1 MSDPPVPGSISDAA
15 ATHGAGP
22 VDAPATAPPPPPE
35 PAPAPEP
42 ATVAEAA
49 GAATGERVM
58 PLLEHLDE
66 LRKALFRIAV
76 AAIILIGGAWAFSD
90 RLLDALIIRLLGP
103 GQKALALTPG
113 EAFSARMTVA
123 LWTGGLVAV
132 PYLLL
137 EVWRFVAP
145 GLKRD
150 ERKFAIPWMF
160 ASGILLYAGIAFALE
175 LLLPA
180 MVGMLQSFA
189 TPNIEAR
196 VSVGSL
202 LGFAVKLAAGCG
214 LLFQMPLVLCLL
226 AWFGVVSPRMLWR
239 AWRHAVFFIALGAA
253 VITPGDGPSM
263 LILTAPLVVLYFL
276 SVLVAWLIWRA
287 RGRPERQGLF
297 S

>member
-1 MSDPPVPGSISDAA
+1 VSEDPTPVG
-15 ATHGAGP
+15 
-22 VDAPATAPPPPPE
+22 DAPAAAPVAEPDPRASPE
-35 PAPAPEP
+35 QDTEP
-42 ATVAEAA
+42 LSVAEAA
-49 GAATGERVM
+49 GAATGERMM

-76 AAIILIGGAWAFSD
+76 AAIVLVGAAWAFSD
-90 RLLDALIIRLLGP
+90 RLLEALIIRLLGP

-123 LWTGGLVAV
+123 LWAGGLVAV

-150 ERKFAIPWMF
+150 ERRFAIPWML
-160 ASGILLYAGIAFALE
+160 ASGLLLYTGIAFALE

-189 TPNIEAR
+189 TPNIESR
-196 VSVGSL
+196 VSVASL
-202 LGFAVKLAAGCG
+202 LGFTVKLAAGCG

-226 AWFGVVSPRMLWR
+226 AWFGIVSPRMLWR

-263 LILTAPLVVLYFL
+263 LILTVPLVVLYFI
-276 SVLVAWLIWRA
+276 SVLVAWLLWRA
-287 RGRPERQGLF
+287 RGRPQSGGGLF
-297 S
+297 SGLGST

>member
-1 MSDPPVPGSISDAA
+1 MSEDPTPADDEPVS
-15 ATHGAGP
+15 
-22 VDAPATAPPPPPE
+22 
-35 PAPAPEP
+35 
-42 ATVAEAA
+42 VAEAA

-66 LRKALFRIAV
+66 LRKALFRIAI
-76 AAIILIGGAWAFSD
+76 AAIVLVGAAWAFSD

-123 LWTGGLVAV
+123 LWAGGLVAV

-137 EVWRFVAP
+137 EIWRFVAP

-150 ERKFAIPWMF
+150 ERRFAIPWML
-160 ASGILLYAGIAFALE
+160 ASGLLLYTGIAFALE

-189 TPNIEAR
+189 TPNIESR
-196 VSVGSL
+196 VSVASL

-263 LILTAPLVVLYFL
+263 LILTVPLVVLYFV
-276 SVLVAWLIWRA
+276 SVLVAWLLWRA
-287 RGRPERQGLF
+287 RGRPQSQGGLF
-297 S
+297 SGL

>member
-1 MSDPPVPGSISDAA
+1 MSDDSAPIGTEPAAPTPDVEPRPAA
-15 ATHGAGP
+15 APPAAEP
-22 VDAPATAPPPPPE
+22 V
-35 PAPAPEP
+35 
-42 ATVAEAA
+42 TVAEAA
-49 GAATGERVM
+49 GAAAGERMM

-66 LRKALFRIAV
+66 LRKALFRIAL

-150 ERKFAIPWMF
+150 ERRFAIPWML
-160 ASGILLYAGIAFALE
+160 ASGALLYTGIAFALE

-189 TPNIEAR
+189 TPNIESR

-276 SVLVAWLIWRA
+276 SVLVAWLLWRA
-287 RGRPERQGLF
+287 RGRPQREGGLF
-297 S
+297 SGLGS

>member
-1 MSDPPVPGSISDAA
+1 MSDDLVPVGAEPVAPD
-15 ATHGAGP
+15 AGP
-22 VDAPATAPPPPPE
+22 AAPPAASPE
-35 PAPAPEP
+35 AGETP
-42 ATVAEAA
+42 TIAEAA
-49 GAATGERVM
+49 GAAAGEHVM

-66 LRKALFRIAV
+66 LRKALFRIAL
-76 AAIILIGGAWAFSD
+76 AAIILIGSAWAFSG

-123 LWTGGLVAV
+123 LWAGGLVAV
-132 PYLLL
+132 PYLFL

-150 ERKFAIPWMF
+150 ERRFAVPWMV
-160 ASGILLYAGIAFALE
+160 ASGLLLYAGIAFALE

-189 TPNIEAR
+189 TPNIESR

-226 AWFGVVSPRMLWR
+226 AWFGIVSPRMLWR

-263 LILTAPLVVLYFL
+263 LILTAPLVVLYFI
-276 SVLVAWLIWRA
+276 SVLVAWLLWRA
-287 RGRPERQGLF
+287 RGRPQREGGLF
-297 S
+297 SGLGSE

>member
-1 MSDPPVPGSISDAA
+1 VSEDPTPVG
-15 ATHGAGP
+15 
-22 VDAPATAPPPPPE
+22 DAPAAAPVAEPDPRASPE
-35 PAPAPEP
+35 QDTEP
-42 ATVAEAA
+42 LSVAEAA
-49 GAATGERVM
+49 GAATGERMM

-76 AAIILIGGAWAFSD
+76 AAIVLVGAAWAFSD

-123 LWTGGLVAV
+123 LWAGGLVAV

-150 ERKFAIPWMF
+150 ERRFAIPWML
-160 ASGILLYAGIAFALE
+160 ASGLLLYTGIAFALE

-189 TPNIEAR
+189 TPNIESR
-196 VSVGSL
+196 VSVASL
-202 LGFAVKLAAGCG
+202 LGFTVKLAAGCG

-226 AWFGVVSPRMLWR
+226 AWFGIVSPRMLWR

-263 LILTAPLVVLYFL
+263 LILTVPLVVLYFV
-276 SVLVAWLIWRA
+276 SVLVAWLLWRA
-287 RGRPERQGLF
+287 RGRPQSGGGLF
-297 S
+297 SGLGST